1 MMVLQSVDLR
11 KHEPVSVVRHVT
23 HHLVTNQVIGIKVEE
38 VINIKEEED
47 PEPIS
52 FPVIKTEHEVS
63 CASLCPLLCT
73 SYRY

>member
-1 MMVLQSVDLR
+1 MAIFREDNGTV
-11 KHEPVSVVRHVT
+11 HIT
-23 HHLVTNQVIGIKVEE
+23 TGIKVEE
-38 VINIKEEED
+38 VISIKEEED

-63 CASLCPLLCT
+63 CT